1 MRKKDYRNV
10 LELMGPE
17 SQEYLILKHIIEH
30 GKITD
35 REAER
40 KPIYS
45 RRLSARIYDIRHKYN
60 VPIETEM
67 VYEKKRKKII
77 PHAEYKIG

>member
-17 SQEYLILKHIIEH
+17 SQEYLILKHI
-30 GKITD
+30 
-35 REAER
+35 
-40 KPIYS
+40 S